1 MKSTAHPRVI
11 ERGILTSAYKEE
23 IRQNIR
29 TMKSDSLSRIKNS
42 FLSQNEKLNSQTAS
56 ILRVSLFSLALVFI
70 LL

>member
-1 MKSTAHPRVI
+1 MKSAAHPRVI
-11 ERGILTSAYKEE
+11 ERGILTSIYKEE
-23 IRQNIR
+23 IRQGIA

>member
-23 IRQNIR
+23 IRQGIR

-56 ILRVSLFSLALVFI
+56 ILRVSVFTLALVFI

>member
-23 IRQNIR
+23 IRQSIR
-29 TMKSDSLSRIKNS
+29 DMKKDSVSQIKNS
-42 FLSQNEKLNSQTAS
+42 FLSKHDKLRSQTAA
-56 ILRVSLFSLALVFI
+56 IVRVSLFTLALVFI

>member
-23 IRQNIR
+23 IRQSIR

-56 ILRVSLFSLALVFI
+56 ILRVSLFTLALVFI